1 MSRYQQMESLGQ
13 FPPVQFLSSE
23 ASLVSDGVVIGDVHA
38 RQPLASTM
46 PFNSEELGAI
56 ATGQFVHHQQRRPG
70 GSQHH
75 GQRREYTHTRNNSY
89 NKHVGEEEEEEI
101 LWGAEP
107 IQTGQLG
114 TFDASGQF
122 VATTKMTPPLKPI
135 IPTSSL
141 GTIASEPS
149 AGNLSRTTKT
159 LSDFSPAVP
168 PGFGPV
174 LPIITSSTQWVYRD
188 PVGNLQGPF
197 LNGKML
203 EWYQAG
209 YFPDNLPIRRDT
221 DSFFDT
227 LSAWR
232 LKCGGR
238 VPFEA
243 TSPID
248 IGASAN
254 KMQEVKTDSGKALED
269 KEAVQ
274 PKAVDSKAKQTSES
288 ERFLAGLVTG
298 KLDMS
303 LGEEPK
309 KAIPIEQLEAH
320 IKPTVIK
327 KDSPTILQRPMGA
340 KETSEEAVQQ
350 SETKASKT
358 FAGLM
363 GRPSQ
368 EQEYKP
374 LPVKKPSAAHTAT
387 ESTKPKGE
395 GEERASGAFQVSEG
409 RAKAKEAEVQPGKK
423 TESASQ
429 TQQWLHD
436 ILAST
441 SNSLDIPTC
450 TSLLMEMTCM
460 DDVITFCQDNGIRTG
475 SLTITR
481 FSQELIARRF
491 GQDVA
496 AKQAKACTKKPS
508 VIDDRDIQRERE
520 ARGDDSE
527 FVSAKRK

>member
-1 MSRYQQMESLGQ
+1 MTSHTNPRPSPPTTTPFSPQTYRQGEQPVISSIASTQSIRQQPNIMSTSAPRPFVPRRFNTGTSPGGHPGHAIQGHGSAQPSHPSYYSGQESSHGFYPHASYQQQHSHATTHHPPHASGVPSHTGLEETKLTERGQEFPFKSILMARYQQMESLGQ
-13 FPPVQFLSSE
+13 FPPMQFLSSE
-23 ASLVSDGVVIGDVHA
+23 ASLVGDGVIIGDVHA

-75 GQRREYTHTRNNSY
+75 HAQRKEYTHTRTSSY
-89 NKHVGEEEEEEI
+89 NKHAEEEEEEI

-122 VATTKMTPPLKPI
+122 VATTRMAPPLKPI

-141 GTIASEPS
+141 GTLATEPS
-149 AGNLSRTTKT
+149 TSNLPRTTKT

-248 IGASAN
+248 IRASGN
-254 KMQEVKTDSGKALED
+254 TMQEIKTDSGQD
-269 KEAVQ
+269 TGRQ
-274 PKAVDSKAKQTSES
+274 RRCTPRAVDSKARQTSES

-298 KLDMS
+298 KLDTS

-309 KAIPIEQLEAH
+309 RAIPIEQLEAH

-327 KDSPTILQRPMGA
+327 KDSPTILQRPMGP
-340 KETSEEAVQQ
+340 KETSEETVQ
-350 SETKASKT
+350 
-358 FAGLM
+358 
-363 GRPSQ
+363 
-368 EQEYKP
+368 
-374 LPVKKPSAAHTAT
+374 T
-387 ESTKPKGE
+387 E
-395 GEERASGAFQVSEG
+395 
-409 RAKAKEAEVQPGKK
+409 
-423 TESASQ
+423 
-429 TQQWLHD
+429 
-436 ILAST
+436 
-441 SNSLDIPTC
+441 
-450 TSLLMEMTCM
+450 
-460 DDVITFCQDNGIRTG
+460 
-475 SLTITR
+475 
-481 FSQELIARRF
+481 
-491 GQDVA
+491 
-496 AKQAKACTKKPS
+496 
-508 VIDDRDIQRERE
+508 
-520 ARGDDSE
+520 
-527 FVSAKRK
+527 